1 MIPLYWLNI
10 SVPYSH
16 NIEVFGGYR
25 RVRSY
30 WTGYTS
36 FFLPENPKFKNLQ
49 KRKVLILKPNREEEL
64 REYRYGDSEFQVKTV
79 RADTLHKLG
88 FTGKGVKIAIFDTGF
103 DLTHPSLMGVQV
115 RGTNGF
121 QQRGQDKFKR

>member
-30 WTGYTS
+30 WTSYTS

-49 KRKVLILKPNREEEL
+49 KREVLILKPNRQEEL
-64 REYRYGDSEFQVKTV
+64 GEYRYGDSEFQ
-79 RADTLHKLG
+79 
-88 FTGKGVKIAIFDTGF
+88 
-103 DLTHPSLMGVQV
+103 
-115 RGTNGF
+115 
-121 QQRGQDKFKR
+121 